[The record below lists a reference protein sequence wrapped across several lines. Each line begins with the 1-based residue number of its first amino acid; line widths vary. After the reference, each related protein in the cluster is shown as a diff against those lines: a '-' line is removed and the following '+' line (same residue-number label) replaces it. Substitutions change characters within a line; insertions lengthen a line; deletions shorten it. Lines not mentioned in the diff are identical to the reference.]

1 MTHQSSRNGFTLTEV
16 LIVVAIGVVLTA
28 SGFLSLNSFRNR
40 KDVEF
45 SMLEVT
51 AVVRETRERS
61 VTQKD
66 GFGWGIRFIST
77 STGDIYKVFQGSSY
91 ASGTT
96 TATHS
101 FRRPV
106 EFGEPAGNRI
116 VDILFNPISGKVSTR
131 KIITVAPKS
140 SRSYVGDIIVN
151 TQGLVT
157 QRMEDGIVGYWH
169 FDEGTGTSTYDA
181 SSNGNTGTLT
191 NSPTWQSGS
200 SCKAGGCLYFDGDN
214 DYISIPDDKSLRAN
228 TTDQM
233 SFSMWVKS
241 NDYTNDQAFI
251 AKRHTNN
258 NAGHYLIQTQFSG
271 KILFAWYTGQ
281 SPAGSAY
288 YRTNDVVL
296 TAGQWHHIGITKVWS
311 DSSPDFHIYVD
322 GVEKSFTAVNPTRL
336 ASNYTGDYVP
346 SSIGA
351 ARRAEGYGGN
361 YALFKGFIDEVRV
374 YNVVLSSST
383 IKAHYDDLK

>member
-1 MTHQSSRNGFTLTEV
+1 MNSLRSFRFMTCQSSQNGFTLTEV

-51 AVVRETRERS
+51 AVVRDTRERS

-91 ASGTT
+91 ANGTT

-106 EFGEPAGNRI
+106 EFGEPAGNRT

-131 KIITVAPKS
+131 KIITVAPKA

-157 QRMEDGIVGYWH
+157 QRMEDNIVGYWH
-169 FDEGTGTSTYDA
+169 FDEGTGTSAYDA
-181 SSNGNTGTLT
+181 SSNDNTGTL
-191 NSPTWQSGS
+191 SGATWQSGL
-200 SCKAGGCLYFDGDN
+200 SCKAGDCTNFNGTS
-214 DYISIPDDKSLRAN
+214 DYITGSGSSLNFQNKSEITLEAWFKIDGSTGNHAIINNGLNTYAYLMDIEGGRVRFVIDMDWAGDKDIYSTTNTLRDN
-228 TTDQM
+228 
-233 SFSMWVKS
+233 K
-241 NDYTNDQAFI
+241 
-251 AKRHTNN
+251 
-258 NAGHYLIQTQFSG
+258 
-271 KILFAWYTGQ
+271 
-281 SPAGSAY
+281 
-288 YRTNDVVL
+288 
-296 TAGQWHHIGITKVWS
+296 WHHVVS
-311 DSSPDFHIYVD
+311 VLESSSATSSMKIYVD
-322 GVEKSFTAVNPTRL
+322 GVLETTQVISSYNISL
-336 ASNYTGDYVP
+336 SSSNFL
-346 SSIGA
+346 IGQ
-351 ARRAEGYGGN
+351 RQIGRYFNG
-361 YALFKGFIDEVRV
+361 LIDEVRV
-374 YNVVLSSST
+374 YSQALTASE
-383 IKAHYDDLK
+383 IQAHYDDLK